1 MSMFFECCDGEE
13 LREIFNARPMPQTL
27 NLKIKRITETATLPT
42 QNSTQAAGLDL
53 YADIPVGNNSL
64 PPQSLLIEPH
74 QTIYV
79 GTGLSMSIPEG
90 FFGAI
95 YARSGLASKQH
106 LRPANCVGIVD
117 SDYRGQVIVALHND
131 GNKPQVITHGQ
142 RIAQLILQP
151 CFNTTITEVDTLDS
165 TERGEGG
172 FGSTGL

>member
-1 MSMFFECCDGEE
+1 MVGIMET
-13 LREIFNARPMPQTL
+13 FNLRPMPQTL
-27 NLKIKRITETATLPT
+27 NLKIKRITETAVLPT

-53 YADIPVGNNSL
+53 YADIPVGNNIL

-95 YARSGLASKQH
+95 YARSGLACKQS
-106 LRPANCVGIVD
+106 LRPANCVGVVD
-117 SDYRGQVIVALHND
+117 SDYRGQVVVALHND
-131 GNKPQVITHGQ
+131 SEEPQVITHGQ

-151 CFNTTITEVDTLDS
+151 YFTTTITEVDELDS
-165 TERGEGG
+165 TDRGEGG

>member
-1 MSMFFECCDGEE
+1 MET
-13 LREIFNARPMPQTL
+13 FNLRPMPQTL
-27 NLKIKRITETATLPT
+27 NLKIKRITETAVLPT

-53 YADIPVGNNSL
+53 YADIPVGNNIL

-95 YARSGLASKQH
+95 YARSGLASKQQ
-106 LRPANCVGIVD
+106 LRPANCVGVVD

-165 TERGEGG
+165 TDRGEGG